1 MKPLLWIAIAWLV
14 LIPAGCGYHTSGHNP
29 QLPETVKT
37 IAIPSFVNVTKTY
50 RIEQIFTSAVVQEF
64 LTRTHYSVLNRA
76 DSDADATLRGTIVN
90 AISVP
95 STYDSRTG
103 RAASVAVVVFAKV
116 TLTSRDG
123 KVLYDNPSYVF
134 RDQYQLSND
143 LSTFFEE
150 DTPSLQRMSRDFA
163 RTLVSNILEGF

>member
-1 MKPLLWIAIAWLV
+1 MKVLALLASV
-14 LIPAGCGYHTSGHNP
+14 LLLSSAGCGYHTSGHATQQAPNI
-29 QLPETVKT
+29 KT
-37 IAIPSFVNVTKTY
+37 IAVPSFVNVTKTY
-50 RIEQIFTSAVVQEF
+50 RIEQIFTAAVVREL
-64 LTRTHYSVLNRA
+64 LTRTHYTVVNNEGQP
-76 DSDADATLRGTIVN
+76 ADATLRGIILSTS
-90 AISVP
+90 SVP

-103 RAASVAVVVFAKV
+103 RAASIAVTVYARV
-116 TLTSRDG
+116 TLTERDG

-134 RDQYQLSND
+134 KDQYQLSND

>member
-1 MKPLLWIAIAWLV
+1 MKLSVFLAPALV
-14 LIPAGCGYHTSGHNP
+14 LLTASCGYHTAGHNT
-29 QLPETVKT
+29 QLPPDIKT
-37 IAIPSFVNVTKTY
+37 IAIPGFVNVTKTY
-50 RIEQIFTSAVVQEF
+50 RIEQIFTAAVVQEW
-64 LTRTHYSVLNRA
+64 LTRTNYRVVNN
-76 DSDADATLRGTIVN
+76 DGEGADATLRGTIVSTS
-90 AISVP
+90 SVP

-103 RAASVAVVVFAKV
+103 RAASVAVAVFARV
-116 TLTSRDG
+116 TLTARDG

-134 RDQYQLSND
+134 KDQYQLSND